1 MGLFGN
7 DKIDGMFGKAKETLK
22 DTTDKTKKA
31 FAESSEQMKQHNA
44 ESKNMKR
51 TCGGSNNPLWR
62 YI

>member
-7 DKIDGMFGKAKETLK
+7 DKIDGMFEKAKETLK

-44 ESKNMKR
+44 ESKNKIGR
-51 TCGGSNNPLWR
+51 AHV
-62 YI
+62 

>member
-7 DKIDGMFGKAKETLK
+7 DKIDGMFEKAKETLK

-44 ESKNMKR
+44 ESKHEG

>member
-7 DKIDGMFGKAKETLK
+7 DKIDGMFEKAKETLK

-31 FAESSEQMKQHNA
+31 FAESSEQIKH
-44 ESKNMKR
+44 EG
-51 TCGGSNNPLWR
+51 TCGGSNNPLWC